1 MLAWP
6 RQIRYWLYSTP
17 TDMRKGFD
25 SLSGLV
31 RNTLMRDPLTGD
43 VFVFVS
49 RQRMHIKLLYW
60 DGDGFVLYYKRLE
73 SGRFDFPV
81 NTSATRELKRDE
93 LMMLLEGVRLA
104 SMKRKKRYQLPQ

>member
-1 MLAWP
+1 MITWP
-6 RQIRYWLYSTP
+6 QQIRYWLCTTP

-25 SLSGLV
+25 SLSGMV
-31 RNTLMRDPLTGD
+31 RNTLLRDPLTGD

-73 SGRFDFPV
+73 LGRYDVP
-81 NTSATRELKRDE
+81 SPASMLRELRRDE
-93 LMMLLEGVRLA
+93 LLMLLEGVRLT
-104 SMKRKKRYQLPQ
+104 SVQRKKRYRLPP